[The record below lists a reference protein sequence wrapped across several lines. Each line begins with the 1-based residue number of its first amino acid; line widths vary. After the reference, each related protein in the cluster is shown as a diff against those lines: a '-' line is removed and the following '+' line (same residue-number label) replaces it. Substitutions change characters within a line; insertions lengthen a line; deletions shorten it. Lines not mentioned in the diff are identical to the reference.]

1 MLIDNFHLSNT
12 YKDQRKLFKL
22 CVKQYKTLCHNREYI
37 FSTPM
42 FKTPLFIAYVSILSD
57 LLNTP

>member
-22 CVKQYKTLCHNREYI
+22 CVKQYKTRCLNREYI

-42 FKTPLFIAYVSILSD
+42 FKTQFIAYVSILSD